1 MSHTIHLQAVTC
13 ALQAAYPNIPFRVS
27 HDAIAIFIYYTAN
40 AAGAP
45 DKEAVRKMLQARF
58 NGVLFKIPTLINR
71 QLH

>member
-40 AAGAP
+40 ATGAP

>member
-1 MSHTIHLQAVTC
+1 MPHTIDLQPVTS

-58 NGVLFKIPTLINR
+58 DGVIFKIPTLINR

>member
-27 HDAIAIFIYYTAN
+27 HDAIGIFIYYTAN

-45 DKEAVRKMLQARF
+45 DKEPSAKCCRLASMACFSRS
-58 NGVLFKIPTLINR
+58 PR
-71 QLH
+71 

>member
-1 MSHTIHLQAVTC
+1 MLCKQLTPTSL
-13 ALQAAYPNIPFRVS
+13 RVS